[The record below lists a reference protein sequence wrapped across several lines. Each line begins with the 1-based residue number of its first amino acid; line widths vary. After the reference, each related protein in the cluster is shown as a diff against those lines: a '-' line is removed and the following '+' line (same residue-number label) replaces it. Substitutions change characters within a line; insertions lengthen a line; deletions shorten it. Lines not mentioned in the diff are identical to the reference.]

1 MSQEDCVSSTT
12 DNRLMTVDATKP
24 SQTCNRRYSEVMQE
38 YLKRKRQRDGKIDD
52 DTNIKPSEVL
62 IRQADH
68 TGPDGYSYVRWE
80 NLDNLGVLNVN
91 AQVPVM
97 EDCHDE
103 DKYCSPG
110 LSPYSPVTPESG
122 ADSFNTAKSHLSKS
136 SSSLPTKTH
145 VSPDARRVH
154 NIIKLQTSVGLDTFR
169 PGDFHAPGGLKAPV
183 INVYSSGGSPKMGH
197 TKDDCGESESRSLTV
212 QPCESASRT
221 YVINDKCKTFGGER
235 TSVPFWEE
243 SVQSDASLMREIAQ
257 ESNEGLLSPITLD
270 FDQDSFSSELCHCYP
285 PEEKGVSTYT
295 LRHTP
300 LQSIGKDGSPTFT
313 SQPSKRQ
320 VNNEP
325 MSQATVTARFQKLK
339 RLHRC
344 GWSLI
349 VVGVVIIF
357 IAVLVYFILE

>member
-145 VSPDARRVH
+145 VSPD
-154 NIIKLQTSVGLDTFR
+154 
-169 PGDFHAPGGLKAPV
+169 
-183 INVYSSGGSPKMGH
+183 GH

>member
-1 MSQEDCVSSTT
+1 
-12 DNRLMTVDATKP
+12 
-24 SQTCNRRYSEVMQE
+24 MQE

-68 TGPDGYSYVRWE
+68 TGPDGYSYV
-80 NLDNLGVLNVN
+80 
-91 AQVPVM
+91 
-97 EDCHDE
+97 
-103 DKYCSPG
+103 
-110 LSPYSPVTPESG
+110 
-122 ADSFNTAKSHLSKS
+122 
-136 SSSLPTKTH
+136 
-145 VSPDARRVH
+145 
-154 NIIKLQTSVGLDTFR
+154 
-169 PGDFHAPGGLKAPV
+169 
-183 INVYSSGGSPKMGH
+183 
-197 TKDDCGESESRSLTV
+197 
-212 QPCESASRT
+212 
-221 YVINDKCKTFGGER
+221 
-235 TSVPFWEE
+235 